1 MTGAERRVLVGRL
14 EAMAAARENDAMKLD
29 VEATDTAQRF
39 RDRAGYLRHQA
50 ATLREAARALAEG
63 GG

>member
-1 MTGAERRVLVGRL
+1 MEG
-14 EAMAAARENDAMKLD
+14 MAAARENDAVKLD
-29 VEATDTAQRF
+29 GEAMDAAQRF

-63 GG
+63 GGE

>member
-1 MTGAERRVLVGRL
+1 M
-14 EAMAAARENDAMKLD
+14 RENDAMKLD

-50 ATLREAARALAEG
+50 TTLREAARALAEG
-63 GG
+63 GGE